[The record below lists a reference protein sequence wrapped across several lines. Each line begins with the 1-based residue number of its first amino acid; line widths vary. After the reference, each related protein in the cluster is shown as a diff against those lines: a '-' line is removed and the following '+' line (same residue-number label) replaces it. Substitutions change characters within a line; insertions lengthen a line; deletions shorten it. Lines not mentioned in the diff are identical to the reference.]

1 MTRVASLLPAA
12 TEIIA
17 LLDYE
22 NCLVGRSHECD
33 WPPHIASLPTLTSS
47 NVNTDGSSLEIDRE
61 VKASDTASLFRLD
74 ENCFRKFNPT

>member
-1 MTRVASLLPAA
+1 MFMTRVASLLPAA

-47 NVNTDGSSLEIDRE
+47 NVNTCKSSLEIDRQ
-61 VKASDTASLFRLD
+61 VKASDAPSLF
-74 ENCFRKFNPT
+74 